1 MAVLQSLYDYGPCD
15 RDIKN
20 SRENVLRKHAC
31 LNKYIVAR
39 FKQLAKDHFDIAVAN
54 RFIFGLDRKLQIGA
68 SRVPDEV
75 LEEAKPN
82 ETPFDLSL
90 KSAGAGGIHATAT
103 DEEKCQYA
111 GVLADSVVEAERH
124 SFDNAV
130 SVGLEQCLRMGFD
143 FPLVDNKETAMV
155 TAVKKLQDPMWW
167 RRKIRT
173 EANRLV
179 EEVMR
184 ELGKTHVYDG
194 LYVSNVT
201 FARRCSDQHRN
212 QTLLELMQAVN
223 QDGDEYTLAELAELG
238 LSNPENRHAEMIVRV
253 KGLEAWASYHG
264 DAAGFFTLTCP
275 SRFHPIKKNPFRKNK
290 KWDGSTVRE
299 AHQYLNKVWQ
309 RVYSAWNRAG
319 IHWYGMWISE
329 PHHDGTPHRH
339 GIVFCKPHQFRK
351 MTRIFQEYAF
361 GIHPCSKR
369 QIETKVPRYRGV
381 CTLEQAGGEKGAAK
395 HRFAM
400 ERLWYRP
407 EDEERAIRAGKKG
420 VGSVIG
426 YIIKYIS
433 KNITTSMAGQVGL
446 DDYGELASVTCH
458 RVAAWAG
465 VHGIRQFNFCKCPP
479 VGVYRELRKLD
490 AEREE
495 HVQNWQKSQN
505 ASDDT
510 KALLARARAAADAGD
525 FFGYLQSQGGVALR
539 RADYRLQL
547 WKMDKYDIEAG
558 RYQIGRYGEAVE
570 GTFGL
575 QLSNFQI
582 LTKFHRWTISQLQLS
597 EAPRTCVN
605 NSTLLNPSPDI
616 PEPTAE
622 EIVNTWLQV
631 RQEAHEEN
639 LKFREEWEHWY
650 GPLPNLTEE
659 QKEALRPKPQT
670 PDPEPETDLAKE
682 LVERLWAGWESG
694 QLHDFG
700 DTPKTDDYST
710 SLAGQMAAE
719 LWGDLGY
726 A

>member
-1 MAVLQSLYDYGPCD
+1 MPVLQSLYDYGPD
-15 RDIKN
+15 WHVIKD

-31 LNKYIVAR
+31 LNQYIVAR
-39 FKQLAKDHFDIAVAN
+39 FKKLARDHYDIAVAN
-54 RFIFGLDRKLQIGA
+54 RFIFGLDRKLQIGG
-68 SRVPDEV
+68 
-75 LEEAKPN
+75 K
-82 ETPFDLSL
+82 
-90 KSAGAGGIHATAT
+90 GGIHATAN
-103 DEEKCQYA
+103 DEDRVQYA
-111 GVLADSVVEAERH
+111 KTLADSVVEAERQ
-124 SFDNAV
+124 SFDHAV
-130 SVGLEQCLRMGFD
+130 SLGLEHCQRMGFE
-143 FPLVDNKETAMV
+143 FPLVDNKETAMT

-167 RRKIRT
+167 RKKIRT
-173 EANRLV
+173 ESNRLV
-179 EEVMR
+179 EEVLR

-212 QTLLELMQAVN
+212 QSLLELMQAVN

-238 LSNPENRHAEMIVRV
+238 LSNPEKRHAEMIVRV
-253 KGLEAWASYHG
+253 KGLEAWARYHG

-275 SRFHPIKKNPFRKNK
+275 SRFHPIKKKPFRKNP
-290 KWDGSTVRE
+290 KWEGQTVRD

-351 MTRIFQEYAF
+351 MARIFQEYAF
-361 GIHPCSKR
+361 GIHPCTKR
-369 QIETKVPRYRGV
+369 QIETRVPRYRGV
-381 CTLEQAGGEKGAAK
+381 CTLEQAGGESGAKK
-395 HRFAM
+395 HRFEM

-407 EDEERAIRAGKKG
+407 EDEQRAKRAGKE

-490 AEREE
+490 ANREE
-495 HVQNWQKSQN
+495 HVQNWQKTQN
-505 ASDDT
+505 ASDHT
-510 KALLARARAAADAGD
+510 KQLLALARAAADAGD
-525 FFGYLQSQGGVALR
+525 FFGYLQSQGGVAR
-539 RADYRLQL
+539 RREDYPLQL

-558 RYQIGRYGEAVE
+558 RPQIGRYGEAVE

-582 LTKFHRWTISQLQLS
+582 LTKFYRWTISQLQES
-597 EAPRTCVN
+597 EAPRTCVK
-605 NSTLLNPSPDI
+605 NSTLLNPPPGT

-622 EIVNTWLQV
+622 EIVNTWVQV
-631 RQEAHEEN
+631 HQEAHEEN
-639 LKFREEWEHWY
+639 LKFREEWENRY

-659 QKEALRPKPQT
+659 QKNALRPQPPA
-670 PDPEPETDLAKE
+670 PDPEPETDFVQE
-682 LVERLWAGWESG
+682 SVERLWAGWESG
-694 QLHDFG
+694 QLQDFG
-700 DTPKTDDYST
+700 DKPKPSVEQ
-710 SLAGQMAAE
+710 QMANE
-719 LWGDLGY
+719 MWGDLGY